1 LSHSI
6 ISNFGVCQF
15 RSIIGSLIYLCV
27 SRLDMMLSV
36 CMCEK
41 IQAAPKECHLIAVK
55 RIMRYLVL
63 TPNLSLWYPKDS
75 HFDLIDYSDVNY
87 VGCKVDRKWTSG
99 TCQFLGRSLGT
110 CLSTIEAKYVATGS
124 CAQLLWMQQT
134 LKYYGYTMNQIP
146 LLYDN
151 ESTIKFL
158 TTLVSIVKQNT

>member
-1 LSHSI
+1 
-6 ISNFGVCQF
+6 
-15 RSIIGSLIYLCV
+15 
-27 SRLDMMLSV
+27 MMLSV
-36 CMCEK
+36 SMCEK
-41 IQAAPKECHLIAVK
+41 IQAAPKECHLRAIK

-63 TPNLSLWYPKDS
+63 TSNLSLWYPKDS
-75 HFDLIDYSDVNY
+75 HFDLINYSDVN
-87 VGCKVDRKWTSG
+87 
-99 TCQFLGRSLGT
+99 
-110 CLSTIEAKYVATGS
+110 YVATGS